1 MLTFVTGNPSKAE
14 QLGLHL
20 HMEVMHKKLDLDE
33 IQSVSLEE
41 IVKHKVMEAYK
52 HIQGPVLVEDTSLV
66 FEALGR
72 LPGPLIKWF
81 LQELDNEGLC
91 NLLSGFESRKAIAEV
106 LFGYYDGIIFKTFK
120 GEIKGSIAE
129 TPRGE
134 RGFGWDPIFIP
145 EGQEKTWGE
154 MTMDEQIAT
163 SMRRQALQKL
173 ARFLK

>member
-20 HMEVMHKKLDLDE
+20 HIEVAHKKLDLHE

-41 IVKHKVMEAYK
+41 IVEHKVMEAYK
-52 HIQGPVLVEDTSLV
+52 HIQGPVLVEDTSLI

-81 LQELDNEGLC
+81 LQELDNDGLC
-91 NLLSGFESRKAIAEV
+91 HLLDGFASRKAIAEV
-106 LFGYYDGIIFKTFK
+106 LFGYYDGTVFTTFK
-120 GEIKGSIAE
+120 GEIQGSIAE
-129 TPRGE
+129 KPRGV

-145 EGQEKTWGE
+145 AGHTKTWGE
-154 MTMDEQIAT
+154 MSMDEQIAT
-163 SMRRQALQKL
+163 SMRRLALGKL
-173 ARFLK
+173 AEFLR